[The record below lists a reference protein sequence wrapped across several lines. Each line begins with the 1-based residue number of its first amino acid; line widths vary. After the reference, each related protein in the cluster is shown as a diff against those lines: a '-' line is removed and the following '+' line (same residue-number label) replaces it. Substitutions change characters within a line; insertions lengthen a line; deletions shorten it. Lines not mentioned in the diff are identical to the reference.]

1 MKTLHRYVLTQ
12 QIPPFLFGIF
22 IIIFILIL
30 DFLYKNLEMLIGK
43 GVPVGA
49 SAELLLL
56 SLGWMIVMAV
66 PMAVLIGTLIAFMRL
81 ASDNE
86 IVAMHTSGLSLTAIS
101 SPILIAAV
109 VISFIMIPVHNYIVP
124 ETNHRLA
131 NLLVSIHKKK
141 PALQLRD
148 GVFMNDIKGYSIL
161 VNKSMG
167 NEIEGVTISRLIE
180 GKPAQ
185 TIWAERGEIHFADD
199 GNTLVMNLFNGEIH
213 DVDEK
218 DPKRYL
224 RLKFT
229 EHTLNI
235 PGVGRE
241 LVRVDREY
249 RGDREMSIG
258 TLRSEIRDYRDKVA
272 AQTAQVESLVV
283 KNAMALPGLRDAAG
297 ANGPDK
303 KKGIVASMTSTDE
316 KIGTLRAQVDSYRRR
331 MRSLDVEAH
340 KKVALSFACFVFVL
354 IGIPIGAR
362 TKDGS
367 AGGGMVIS
375 ILFFA
380 IYYAFLSAG
389 EKLADRG
396 FILPSLS
403 MWAAN
408 IVLGAVGLYLFIR
421 ADRELPFVPRRLKR
435 WARGKAS

>member
-1 MKTLHRYVLTQ
+1 MKTLHRYILTQ

-43 GVPVGA
+43 GVPIRA
-49 SAELLLL
+49 AAELLLL

-86 IVAMHTSGLSLTAIS
+86 IVAMHTSGLSLTSIS
-101 SPILIAAV
+101 KPVLVAAV
-109 VISFIMIPVHNYIVP
+109 VLSFAMIPVHNYVVP

-131 NLLVSIHKKK
+131 NLLVSIQKKK
-141 PALQLRD
+141 PALQLRA
-148 GVFMNDIKGYSIL
+148 GVFMNEIKGYSIL

-167 NEIEGVTISRLIE
+167 NKIEGVTISRLIE

-185 TIWAERGEIHFADD
+185 TIRAERGELHFADD
-199 GNTLVMNLFNGEIH
+199 GNTLVMKLYNGEIH

-224 RLKFT
+224 SLKFT

-258 TLRSEIRDYRDKVA
+258 MLRSQIKEYRGKLDTE
-272 AQTAQVESLVV
+272 TAQVESLVV
-283 KNAMALPGLRDAAG
+283 HNADALPAMVASAKAG
-297 ANGPDK
+297 QADE
-303 KKGIVASMTSTDE
+303 KKGIVASMTSTGE
-316 KIGTLRAQVDSYRRR
+316 KMKTLKAEADSYRRR
-331 MRSLDVEAH
+331 MRSLAVEAH
-340 KKVALSFACFVFVL
+340 KKVALSFACLVFVL
-354 IGIPIGAR
+354 IGIPIGVR

-367 AGGGMVIS
+367 AGSGIVVS
-375 ILFFA
+375 TLFFA
-380 IYYAFLSAG
+380 IYYAFLNSG

-396 FILPSLS
+396 YVLPSMS

-421 ADRELPFVPRRLKR
+421 ADRELPFVPRRLR
-435 WARGKAS
+435 SLVRGKSS